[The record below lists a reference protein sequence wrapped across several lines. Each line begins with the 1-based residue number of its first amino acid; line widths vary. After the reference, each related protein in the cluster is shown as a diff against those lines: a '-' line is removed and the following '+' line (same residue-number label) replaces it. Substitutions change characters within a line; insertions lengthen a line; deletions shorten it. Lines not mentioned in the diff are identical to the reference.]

1 MSRAYEAFKQSAFV
15 QHAKRAVL
23 GNNGGLYVRDRA
35 VPGVVNLEY
44 SHKLNLGD
52 TLSPVIVN
60 WMLDRRGM
68 SLSAPVGQTKHL
80 LALGSLLG
88 RGIFDATVWGSGI
101 LEVSTL
107 PRLKHQKGVRFYDI
121 RAVRGPKTRDVLL
134 DYGFPCPAVYG
145 DPGVLLPLIA
155 PAYCSAPST
164 GPVGVIF
171 HRTTDLSGLELP
183 RGCKRISIETS
194 DYQHFVEELTSCSRV
209 VSESLHGVILAESY
223 GVPAR
228 AFLVGNRVSACSF
241 KYEDWYASTNRCE
254 TTFAHSLEEAFDQAS
269 LPVPELEP
277 MRQAL
282 METFPYDLWDD

>member
-1 MSRAYEAFKQSAFV
+1 MSRAYESFKQSALV

-23 GNNGGLYVRDRA
+23 GNNGGLYVKDRA

-68 SLSAPVGQTKHL
+68 SLSVPVGQTKHL

-107 PRLKHQKGVRFYDI
+107 PRLKHQKGVRSYDI

-145 DPGVLLPLIA
+145 DPGVLLPLIL
-155 PAYCSAPST
+155 PAAYAAPSA

-171 HRTTDLSGLELP
+171 HRTTDLSSLELP
-183 RGCKRISIETS
+183 RGCKLISIETS
-194 DYQHFVEELTSCSRV
+194 DYQRFVEDLTSCSRI

-228 AFLVGNRVSACSF
+228 AFLVGDRVSTCSF
-241 KYEDWYASTNRCE
+241 KYKDWYASTGRYE
-254 TTFAHSLEEAFDQAS
+254 TAFARSLEEVLDQAS
-269 LPVPELEP
+269 LPVPELDS
-277 MRQAL
+277 MRRAL
-282 METFPYDLWDD
+282 MDTFPYDLWDV

>member
-1 MSRAYEAFKQSAFV
+1 MSRAYETFKQSAFV

-23 GNNGGLYVRDRA
+23 GNKGGLYVKDRA

-68 SLSAPVGQTKHL
+68 SLSVPVGQTKHL

-107 PRLKHQKGVRFYDI
+107 PRLKHQKGVRSYDI

-145 DPGVLLPLIA
+145 DPGVLLPLIS
-155 PAYCSAPST
+155 PAHSTASSA

-171 HRTTDLSGLELP
+171 HRTTDLSDFELP

-194 DYQHFVEELTSCSRV
+194 DYRQFVEELMGCSRV

-228 AFLVGNRVSACSF
+228 VFLVGDRVSTCSF

-254 TTFAHSLEEAFDQAS
+254 TAFTHSLEEVLDQAS
-269 LPVPELEP
+269 LPVPELDS
-277 MRQAL
+277 MRRAL
-282 METFPYDLWDD
+282 MDAFPYDLWDV

>member
-1 MSRAYEAFKQSAFV
+1 MSRPYETFKQSAFV

-23 GNNGGLYVRDRA
+23 GNNGGLYVKDRA

-68 SLSAPVGQTKHL
+68 SLAAPVGQTKHL

-101 LEVSTL
+101 LEVPTL
-107 PRLKHQKGVRFYDI
+107 QRLKHQKGVRSYDT

-145 DPGVLLPLIA
+145 DPGVLLPLIS
-155 PAYCSAPST
+155 PAHSVASSA

-171 HRTTDLSGLELP
+171 HRTTDLSDFELP

-194 DYQHFVEELTSCSRV
+194 DYQRFVEELMGCSRI

-228 AFLVGNRVSACSF
+228 AFLVGDRVSTCSF
-241 KYEDWYASTNRCE
+241 KYEDWYASTDRCE
-254 TTFAHSLEEAFDQAS
+254 TAFAHSLEEVLDQAS
-269 LPVPELEP
+269 LPVPELDS
-277 MRQAL
+277 MRRAL
-282 METFPYDLWDD
+282 MDAFPYDLWDD

>member
-1 MSRAYEAFKQSAFV
+1 MSKAYEAFKQSAFV

-23 GNNGGLYVRDRA
+23 GNKGGLYVKDRA

-68 SLSAPVGQTKHL
+68 SLSVPVGQTKHL

-107 PRLKHQKGVRFYDI
+107 PRLKHQKGVRSYDI
-121 RAVRGPKTRDVLL
+121 RAVRGPKTRDVLF

-145 DPGVLLPLIA
+145 DPGVLLPLIL
-155 PAYCSAPST
+155 PAHSAVSSA

-171 HRTTDLSGLELP
+171 HRTTDLSDFELP

-194 DYQHFVEELTSCSRV
+194 DYQRFVEELMGCSRI

-228 AFLVGNRVSACSF
+228 VFLVGDRVSTCSF
-241 KYEDWYASTNRCE
+241 KYEDWYASTGRYE
-254 TTFAHSLEEAFDQAS
+254 TVFARSLEEVLDQAS
-269 LPVPELEP
+269 LPVPELDS
-277 MRQAL
+277 MRRAL
-282 METFPYDLWDD
+282 MDAFPYDLWDD

>member
-23 GNNGGLYVRDRA
+23 GNNGGLYVKDRA

-68 SLSAPVGQTKHL
+68 SLAVPVGQTKHL

-101 LEVSTL
+101 LEASTL
-107 PRLKHQKGVRFYDI
+107 PRLKHQKGVRSYDI

-134 DYGFPCPAVYG
+134 GYGFPCPAVYG
-145 DPGVLLPLIA
+145 DPGVLLPLIS
-155 PAYCSAPST
+155 PAHSAAPST

-194 DYQHFVEELTSCSRV
+194 DYQQFVEELMGCSRV

-228 AFLVGNRVSACSF
+228 AFLVGDRVSSCSF
-241 KYEDWYASTNRCE
+241 KYEDWYASTGRCE
-254 TTFAHSLEEAFDQAS
+254 TAFAHSLEEVLDQAS
-269 LPVPELEP
+269 LPVPELDS
-277 MRQAL
+277 MRRAL
-282 METFPYDLWDD
+282 MDTFPYDLWND

>member
-23 GNNGGLYVRDRA
+23 GNKGGLYVKDRA

-44 SHKLNLGD
+44 SHKFNLGD

-68 SLSAPVGQTKHL
+68 SLSVPVGQTKHL

-88 RGIFDATVWGSGI
+88 RGIFDATVWGSGV

-107 PRLKHQKGVRFYDI
+107 PRLKHQKGIRSYDI
-121 RAVRGPKTRDVLL
+121 RAVRGPKTRGVLL

-145 DPGVLLPLIA
+145 DPGVLLPLISPAAYVA
-155 PAYCSAPST
+155 PPA

-171 HRTTDLSGLELP
+171 HRTTDLSDLELP

-194 DYQHFVEELTSCSRV
+194 DYRQFVEELMGCSRV

-228 AFLVGNRVSACSF
+228 AFLVGDRVSTCSF
-241 KYEDWYASTNRCE
+241 KYEDWYASTGRCE
-254 TTFAHSLEEAFDQAS
+254 TAFACSLEEVLDQAS
-269 LPVPELEP
+269 LPVPELDS
-277 MRQAL
+277 MRRAL
-282 METFPYDLWDD
+282 MDTFPYDLWDV

>member
-23 GNNGGLYVRDRA
+23 GNKGGLYVKDRA

-44 SHKLNLGD
+44 SHKFNLGD

-68 SLSAPVGQTKHL
+68 SLSVPVGQTKHL

-101 LEVSTL
+101 LEASTL
-107 PRLKHQKGVRFYDI
+107 PRLKHQKGVRSYDI

-134 DYGFPCPAVYG
+134 GYGFPCPAVYG
-145 DPGVLLPLIA
+145 DPGVLLPLISPAAYVA
-155 PAYCSAPST
+155 PPA

-171 HRTTDLSGLELP
+171 HRTTDLSDLELP

-194 DYQHFVEELTSCSRV
+194 DYRQFVEELMGCSRV

-228 AFLVGNRVSACSF
+228 AFLVGDRVSTCSF
-241 KYEDWYASTNRCE
+241 KYEDWYASTGRCE
-254 TTFAHSLEEAFDQAS
+254 TAFACSLEEVLDQAS
-269 LPVPELEP
+269 LPVPELDS
-277 MRQAL
+277 MRRAL
-282 METFPYDLWDD
+282 MDTFPYDLWDV

>member
-15 QHAKRAVL
+15 QRAKRAVL
-23 GNNGGLYVRDRA
+23 GNGGGLYVKDRA

-68 SLSAPVGQTKHL
+68 SLSVPVGQTKHL

-107 PRLKHQKGVRFYDI
+107 SRLKHQKGVRSYDI

-145 DPGVLLPLIA
+145 DPGVLLPLIS
-155 PAYCSAPST
+155 PAHSVAPSA

-183 RGCKRISIETS
+183 RGCKLISIETS
-194 DYQHFVEELTSCSRV
+194 DYQRFVEDLTSCSRI

-228 AFLVGNRVSACSF
+228 AFLVGDCVSTCSF
-241 KYEDWYASTNRCE
+241 KYKDWYASTGRYE
-254 TTFAHSLEEAFDQAS
+254 TAFARSLEEVLDQAS
-269 LPVPELEP
+269 LPVPELDS
-277 MRQAL
+277 MRRAL
-282 METFPYDLWDD
+282 IDTFPYDLWDV